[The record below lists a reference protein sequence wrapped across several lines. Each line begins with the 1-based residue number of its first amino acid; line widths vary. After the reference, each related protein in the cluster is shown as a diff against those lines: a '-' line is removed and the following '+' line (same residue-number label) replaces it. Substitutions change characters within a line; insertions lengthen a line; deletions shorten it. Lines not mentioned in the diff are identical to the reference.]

1 MQVHNT
7 IHASAVFVVDDPV
20 VHARHHWNN
29 ASNRSIRRR
38 DGGARH
44 HPRGGTGDNKVCYS
58 TRECARNLL
67 VFIIEE

>member
-1 MQVHNT
+1 L
-7 IHASAVFVVDDPV
+7 D
-20 VHARHHWNN
+20 N

-44 HPRGGTGDNKVCYS
+44 HPRGGTGDNKLCYS

-67 VFIIEE
+67 VYNA